1 MLKRDAEFREQVA
14 MGGVVKALPVPSCPG
29 SISGPSASSPR
40 LGPFLWARQ
49 DSFEGT
55 AGASA
60 SITSFTN
67 DGGSAPFAGERDND
81 QDSNTLAAGWMRNK
95 VGREINVRLWSRED
109 GPTEIGKPIKVARG
123 QKQRKSWRTMTKKA
137 PPTDA
142 ASEPCSRSENYGQC
156 RLGRPRLRD
165 GRVAGLR
172 KADCT

>member
-1 MLKRDAEFREQVA
+1 M
-14 MGGVVKALPVPSCPG
+14 KALPVPSCPG

-95 VGREINVRLWSRED
+95 VGREINVRLLVEGRW
-109 GPTEIGKPIKVARG
+109 
-123 QKQRKSWRTMTKKA
+123 
-137 PPTDA
+137 TDRDRQTDQ
-142 ASEPCSRSENYGQC
+142 SCSRPKTKEVLEDDDEEGAAN
-156 RLGRPRLRD
+156 
-165 GRVAGLR
+165 
-172 KADCT
+172 